1 MYIKWLQDKKRK
13 KWQND
18 KTLQNVGDFTLGA
31 EGGQSPM
38 AGQIVMAA
46 ESNLQKDS
54 ESSNVQMEWFMPG
67 ASTSIGAVETEGK
80 S

>member
-1 MYIKWLQDKKRK
+1 M
-13 KWQND
+13 
-18 KTLQNVGDFTLGA
+18 GA

-38 AGQIVMAA
+38 AGKIVMAA
-46 ESNLQKDS
+46 ESNFQKDS
-54 ESSNVQMEWFMPG
+54 EIRNAPMEWYMPG

>member
-1 MYIKWLQDKKRK
+1 MK
-13 KWQND
+13 KWQNN
-18 KTLQNVGDFTLGA
+18 KTRQNIRDFTLGA

-38 AGQIVMAA
+38 AGKIVMAA
-46 ESNLQKDS
+46 DYNFQKDS
-54 ESSNVQMEWFMPG
+54 ESGNVQMECFIPG

>member
-1 MYIKWLQDKKRK
+1 M
-13 KWQND
+13 
-18 KTLQNVGDFTLGA
+18 GA

-38 AGQIVMAA
+38 AGKIVMAA
-46 ESNLQKDS
+46 ESNFQKDS
-54 ESSNVQMEWFMPG
+54 ESRNVHMEWFMHG

>member
-1 MYIKWLQDKKRK
+1 M
-13 KWQND
+13 
-18 KTLQNVGDFTLGA
+18 GA

>member
-1 MYIKWLQDKKRK
+1 MASGQRNGKSGRIMKLSRI
-13 KWQND
+13 
-18 KTLQNVGDFTLGA
+18 GDFTLGA

-38 AGQIVMAA
+38 AGKIVMAA
-46 ESNLQKDS
+46 DSNFQKDS
-54 ESSNVQMEWFMPG
+54 ESGNVPMEWFMPG

>member
-1 MYIKWLQDKKRK
+1 MASGQRNGKSGKIMKLSRI
-13 KWQND
+13 
-18 KTLQNVGDFTLGA
+18 GDFTLGA

-38 AGQIVMAA
+38 AGKIVMAA
-46 ESNLQKDS
+46 DSNFQKDS
-54 ESSNVQMEWFMPG
+54 EIRNAPMEWYMPG

>member
-1 MYIKWLQDKKRK
+1 
-13 KWQND
+13 
-18 KTLQNVGDFTLGA
+18 
-31 EGGQSPM
+31 M
-38 AGQIVMAA
+38 AGKIVMAA

-54 ESSNVQMEWFMPG
+54 ESGNVQMEWFMPG